1 MRFDRQTRRFFMTVL
16 ALILLMTLCLC
27 AGAFLQRRMALS
39 MLIEHDQAVVSYLL
53 EQGVSE
59 QVAAKAAAS
68 GTSTPQGIGL
78 MNRIGLSETTD
89 AYMVPAVRGFMKTM
103 NAFSISWAGVFS
115 VSLILAVLFFLKG
128 RDSMYR
134 SAAKTISRYT
144 TGDFSALLP
153 CSDNGTVYQLF
164 SQINTMATALKAKQ
178 EAEVRARAFLK
189 NTVSDISHQLK
200 TPLAALSMYSEI
212 ILNEPDSA
220 ETAAAFAQK
229 SQNAVAR
236 MEQLIQSLLKI
247 TRLDAGGIR
256 FRKADYPVTELVMQS
271 VENLM
276 DRAEKEGKTV
286 IVPWNKS
293 GTVCCDLVWTREA
306 VGNIVKNALDHTD
319 SGGVVRI
326 DWEQTPLML
335 RLSVSDNGKGI
346 AEEDFHHIF
355 KRFYRSKNSLDTQ
368 GIGLGL
374 PLAKAIAEGQGGT
387 ITVSSRPGEG
397 TAFTVSF
404 PNSLTK
410 L

>member
-1 MRFDRQTRRFFMTVL
+1 MKLDRQTRRFFMTVL

-27 AGAFLQRRMALS
+27 AGAFLQRRMALG
-39 MLIEHDQAVVSYLL
+39 MLVEHDRAVVSYLL
-53 EQGVSE
+53 KQGVPE
-59 QVAAKAAAS
+59 QVAAKAVAS
-68 GTSTPQGIGL
+68 GASTPQGIGL

-89 AYMVPAVRGFMKTM
+89 AYILPAVRGFMETM
-103 NAFSISWAGVFS
+103 NAFSISWAGVLS
-115 VSLILAVLFFLKG
+115 VLLILAVLFFLKG

-144 TGDFSALLP
+144 SGDFSALLP

-178 EAEVRARAFLK
+178 EAEVRAREFLK

-271 VENLM
+271 IENLM

-293 GTVCCDLVWTREA
+293 GTVCCDLAWTREA

-387 ITVSSRPGEG
+387 ITVSSRPGAG

>member
-1 MRFDRQTRRFFMTVL
+1 MRVDRQTRHFFMAVL

-27 AGAFLQRRMALS
+27 TGAFMQRRMALG
-39 MLIEHDQAVVSYLL
+39 MLIEHDRAVVSCLL

-59 QVAAKAAAS
+59 QAAAKALAC

-78 MNRIGLSETTD
+78 MNRIGLSEQTD
-89 AYMVPAVRGFMKTM
+89 AYMVPAVRGFMDTM
-103 NAFSISWAGVFS
+103 NAFSISWAGIFS
-115 VSLILAVLFFLKG
+115 VLLILAVFLFLKG

-134 SAAKTISRYT
+134 RASKTISRYT
-144 TGDFSALLP
+144 SGDFSALLP

-178 EAEVRARAFLK
+178 EAEVKARAFLK

-271 VENLM
+271 AENLM

-293 GTVCCDLVWTREA
+293 GMVCCDLAWTREA
-306 VGNIVKNALDHTD
+306 VGNLVKNALDHTD

-397 TAFTVSF
+397 TSFTVSF